1 MLEGREEDEW
11 RVELGVATNRQT
23 ASRSVGKRQEL
34 QRAKGEILPPPP
46 PLFASNG
53 VINDTRVCR
62 MK

>member
-1 MLEGREEDEW
+1 MESRVGRRDESAN
-11 RVELGVATNRQT
+11 GK
-23 ASRSVGKRQEL
+23 SVGKRQEL